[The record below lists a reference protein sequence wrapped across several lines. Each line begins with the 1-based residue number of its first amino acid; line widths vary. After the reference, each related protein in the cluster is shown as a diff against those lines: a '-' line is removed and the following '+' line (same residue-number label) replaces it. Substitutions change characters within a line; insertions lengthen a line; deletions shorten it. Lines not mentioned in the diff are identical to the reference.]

1 MISGERR
8 RICAELQPMASIQK
22 KAERGRKAK
31 AYRDLVRNL
40 AKVSEVYNPTASCI
54 FDFLNRAHLNAQ
66 LAESSQL
73 ARGVFFDENP
83 EARLPEELS
92 DEAISDYLAIAGN
105 LYGNAA
111 TDYVLISDPARA
123 FKYFRKAAQ
132 HCTRAAGFA
141 AENGSELLEAAQ
153 EYTHKSAI
161 VRQEVARRSIRRR
174 RFSLR
179 FLGRLG

>member
-1 MISGERR
+1 M
-8 RICAELQPMASIQK
+8 PSIQK

-40 AKVSEVYNPTASCI
+40 AKVSEIYQPTASCI
-54 FDFLNRAHLNAQ
+54 FDFLSRAHLNAR

-73 ARGVFFDENP
+73 ARGVFFEENP

-92 DEAISDYLAIAGN
+92 DEAISDYLANAGN

-111 TDYVLISDPARA
+111 TDYVLVSDPVRA

-132 HCTRAAGFA
+132 HCRRAADFA
-141 AENGSELLEAAQ
+141 AEDGTKLLGAAQ
-153 EYTHKSAI
+153 EYTDKSAI
-161 VRQEVARRSIRRR
+161 VRQELARRSIRRR

-179 FLGRLG
+179 FLGRPG